1 MNAKDTAERLL
12 RKHGAAEARRK
23 VGQRMRTADAR
34 LQLARMH
41 PTRPVWEEFGA
52 WTRIT
57 YWRQV
62 YRALQSQEGVA

>member
-1 MNAKDTAERLL
+1 MTPKHTADQL
-12 RKHGAAEARRK
+12 RRKYGAALAKQKAGHRLRL
-23 VGQRMRTADAR
+23 ADAR
-34 LQLARMH
+34 LDLARMH